1 MAVSKNQEKTRRL
14 VGLAMLSAIIIVLQI
29 ICTFIKFGPF
39 TITLAL
45 TPIFIGAALYGA
57 WSGAYLGALLGVVIF
72 LAGLFGWDPATLGL
86 INLNAWSP
94 LFVLVICVLKTAVA
108 GFTAGIVYKAMAS
121 KNELAATITASVLCP
136 IVNTALFLV
145 GMFAFF
151 MPTLQAGAA
160 ADGKTVIAY
169 AIVGLVGLNFIVEFI
184 TVIVLSVAVARIIK
198 AVGKK

>member
-1 MAVSKNQEKTRRL
+1 MAVSKTHEKTRRL

-72 LAGLFGWDPATLGL
+72 VAGLIGWDPATLGL
-86 INLNAWSP
+86 ITLHEWSP
-94 LFVLVICVLKTAVA
+94 IFVFVICVLKTAVA
-108 GFTAGIVYKAMAS
+108 GFTAGVVYKAMAS
-121 KNELAATITASVLCP
+121 KSETAATITASVLCP

-145 GMFAFF
+145 GMFTFF

-160 ADGKTVIAY
+160 ADGKGVIAY
-169 AIVGLVGLNFIVEFI
+169 AILVLVGLNFIVEFI